1 MSNTLN
7 PVNRKR
13 HYELPRIQDLSKDQ
27 ERVHYLP
34 DDGCYLV
41 VGGPGTGKSVVCL
54 LRAKLMTKK
63 KHLRLRYIFLVFNKV
78 LKAAS
83 QQLSPQIL
91 INTYL
96 SWFNNVF
103 QHLAA
108 CRPPLSSPG
117 DFDSVDWSACIDRLV
132 ELNEEN
138 QTITSAYGAVIVD
151 EGQDMPKEFYLAIMA
166 AGVENIFV
174 VADQNQQ
181 ITQHNS
187 NRQDLQDTL
196 GIDVNDVIELRINYR
211 NTYPVARFACCF
223 YPDDPASPKLDLPE
237 KKPSL
242 EIPMLISY
250 GNDCRLGFEE
260 VIARILLRVDRNPRE
275 LIGVI
280 TWSDKT
286 REKYVDQFNQS
297 NQSLPLDN
305 GPVAI
310 QTYSSK
316 TDYKTN
322 KDMLAGLQFDQGG
335 IMVFNASSCKGLEFD
350 TVFIADI
357 HEFPCRVDA
366 DNAKRLFYVMSSRA
380 RERLF
385 LLKEVGRHCP
395 MESILP
401 QDETILRRWSG
412 S

>member
-1 MSNTLN
+1 M
-7 PVNRKR
+7 
-13 HYELPRIQDLSKDQ
+13 SKDQ

-63 KHLRLRYIFLVFNKV
+63 TRTRLRYIVLVFNKV
-78 LKAAS
+78 LKTAS
-83 QQLSPQIL
+83 LQLSPHIL
-91 INTYL
+91 ISTYL

-108 CRPPLSSPG
+108 RRPPLSSSD
-117 DFDSVDWSACIDRLV
+117 DFKSVDWIACIDRLV

-138 QTITSAYGAVIVD
+138 QTIKSAYGAVIVD
-151 EGQDMPKEFYLAIMA
+151 EGQDMPKEFYLAMMA

-174 VADQNQQ
+174 AADQNQQ

-187 NRQDLQDTL
+187 NRQDLQNAL

-242 EIPMLISY
+242 DIPMLISY
-250 GNDCRLGFEE
+250 GKDCRLGFED
-260 VIARILLRVDRNPRE
+260 VITRILLRVDRNPRE
-275 LIGVI
+275 LVGVI

-286 REKYVDQFNQS
+286 REKYVDYFNQA
-297 NQSLPLDN
+297 NQSLFLDN
-305 GPVAI
+305 GPVPI

-316 TDYKTN
+316 TDSKTN

-335 IMVFNASSCKGLEFD
+335 IMIFNASSCKGLEFD

-357 HEFPCRVDA
+357 HEFPCRADA
-366 DNAKRLFYVMSSRA
+366 EGTKRLFYVMTSRA

-385 LLKEVGRHCP
+385 LLKDAGRHCP
-395 MESILP
+395 MESIMP

>member
-1 MSNTLN
+1 MNNTPN

-13 HYELPRIQDLSKDQ
+13 YYELPRIQDLSKDQ
-27 ERVHYLP
+27 ERIHYLP
-34 DDGCYLV
+34 DDGRYLV

-54 LRAKLMTKK
+54 LRARLMTKK
-63 KHLRLRYIFLVFNKV
+63 RLKYIFLVFNKV

-83 QQLSPQIL
+83 LQLSPQIL

-96 SWFNNVF
+96 SWFKNVF
-103 QHLAA
+103 QLLAA
-108 CRPPLSSPG
+108 RKPPQINPDDINSI
-117 DFDSVDWSACIDRLV
+117 DWNTCIDKLID
-132 ELNEEN
+132 LYDEN
-138 QTITSAYGAVIVD
+138 QTRSSGYDAVIVD

-166 AGVENIFV
+166 AGVADIFV
-174 VADQNQQ
+174 AADQNQQ

-187 NRQDLQDTL
+187 NRQDLQNAL
-196 GIDVNDVIELRINYR
+196 GVDVNDVIELRINYR

-237 KKPSL
+237 QKPSL
-242 EIPMLISY
+242 DIPMLIAY
-250 GNDCRLGFEE
+250 GKNCRLGFEE

-286 REKYVDQFNQS
+286 REKYVNHFNQV
-297 NQSLPLDN
+297 NQSLPHDN
-305 GPVAI
+305 GPIAV

-316 TDYKTN
+316 TDSQTN
-322 KDMLAGLQFDQGG
+322 KKMLANLQFDQGG
-335 IMVFNASSCKGLEFD
+335 VMVFNANSCKGLEFD

-357 HEFPCRVDA
+357 HEFPCRA
-366 DNAKRLFYVMSSRA
+366 DTDSAKRRFYVMASRA

-385 LLKEVGRHCP
+385 LLRDAQRHCP
-395 MESILP
+395 METILP

>member
-1 MSNTLN
+1 VSNTHN

-13 HYELPRIQDLSKDQ
+13 YYQLPRIQDLSKDQ
-27 ERVHYLP
+27 ERIHYLP
-34 DDGCYLV
+34 DDGRYLV
-41 VGGPGTGKSVVCL
+41 VGGPGAGKSVVCL
-54 LRAKLMTKK
+54 LRGRLMSKK
-63 KHLRLRYIFLVFNKV
+63 RLRYIFLVFNKV
-78 LKAAS
+78 LKTANK
-83 QQLSPQIL
+83 QLSPQIL

-108 CRPPLSSPG
+108 CSPPLSSPG
-117 DFDSVDWSACIDRLV
+117 DFNSVDWSACIDKLI
-132 ELNEEN
+132 ELNEEK
-138 QTITSAYGAVIVD
+138 QTISSIYDVVIVD
-151 EGQDMPKEFYLAIMA
+151 EGQDMPKEFYLAMIA
-166 AGVENIFV
+166 AGVKDIFV

-181 ITQHNS
+181 ITQYNS
-187 NRQDLQDTL
+187 NRQDLQNAL

-237 KKPSL
+237 NKPSL
-242 EIPMLISY
+242 DIPMIVSY
-250 GNDCRLGFEE
+250 GKDCRLEFEE
-260 VIARILLRVDRNPRE
+260 VITRILLRVDRNPRE

-280 TWSDKT
+280 TWSDTT

-297 NQSLPLDN
+297 NQSLHLDN
-305 GPVAI
+305 GPVPI

-316 TDYKTN
+316 TDNQTRN
-322 KDMLAGLQFDQGG
+322 DMLAGLQFDQGG

-357 HEFPCRVDA
+357 HEFPCRA
-366 DNAKRLFYVMSSRA
+366 DTDGAKRLFYVMASRA

-385 LLKEVGRHCP
+385 LLKDARSHCP